1 MLQAYVKL
9 AGIVAALLIGVS
21 ALALTR
27 PEQSSPCAAEL
38 RSAETSDCRAD
49 STDRDEEFFQRVSY

>member
-49 STDRDEEFFQRVSY
+49 STNRDEP